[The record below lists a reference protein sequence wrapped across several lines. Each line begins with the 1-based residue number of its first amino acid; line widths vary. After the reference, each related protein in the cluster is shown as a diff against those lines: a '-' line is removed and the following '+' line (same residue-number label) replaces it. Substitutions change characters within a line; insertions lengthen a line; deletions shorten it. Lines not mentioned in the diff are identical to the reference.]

1 MRGNEKNTA
10 ILLVLVLVL
19 FFAAPVFAE
28 NNALTKL
35 GRGVA
40 NVLTLPIA
48 LARGITEYERKDG
61 ILAGVTVG
69 VLTGTFN
76 VLKRIVVGMYEIV
89 TFPIPLPEYYEPI
102 LTDPEYFMS
111 GE

>member
-1 MRGNEKNTA
+1 MKKNIA

-19 FFAAPVFAE
+19 SFAAPAFAG

-40 NVLTLPIA
+40 NVLTSPVA
-48 LARGITEYERKDG
+48 LGRGITECEKKDG
-61 ILAGVTVG
+61 ILAGLTVG
-69 VLTGTFN
+69 ALNGTFN
-76 VLKRIVVGMYEIV
+76 VLKRIVVGTYEIV
-89 TFPIPLPEYYEPI
+89 TFPIPLPQGYDPI